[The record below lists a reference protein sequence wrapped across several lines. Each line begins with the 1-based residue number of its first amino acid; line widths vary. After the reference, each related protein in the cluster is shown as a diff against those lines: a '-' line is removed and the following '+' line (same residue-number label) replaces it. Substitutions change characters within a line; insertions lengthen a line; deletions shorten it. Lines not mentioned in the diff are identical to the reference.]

1 MSIIVKRSTSSDFG
15 QLTKPKSNMRA
26 ITVVGRSALKRIT
39 MWAYNHGWLSLS
51 LTQWIFDNFSIHSA

>member
-1 MSIIVKRSTSSDFG
+1 MSIIVKRSTSSDF
-15 QLTKPKSNMRA
+15 TKPRCNMRA
-26 ITVVGRSALKRIT
+26 ITVIGRSALKRIT

>member
-1 MSIIVKRSTSSDFG
+1 MSTIVKRSTSSDF
-15 QLTKPKSNMRA
+15 TKPRSNMRA
-26 ITVVGRSALKRIT
+26 ITVIGRSALKRIT